1 VAAGTVARPHEPQ
14 DKIKTV
20 FLHEALERKQAMLVL
35 SRKEKERIML
45 TDLDSGRQIVIKLL
59 QIEGSRAKIGI
70 EADSQVKVMREELVK
85 AG

>member
-1 VAAGTVARPHEPQ
+1 
-14 DKIKTV
+14 
-20 FLHEALERKQAMLVL
+20 MLVL